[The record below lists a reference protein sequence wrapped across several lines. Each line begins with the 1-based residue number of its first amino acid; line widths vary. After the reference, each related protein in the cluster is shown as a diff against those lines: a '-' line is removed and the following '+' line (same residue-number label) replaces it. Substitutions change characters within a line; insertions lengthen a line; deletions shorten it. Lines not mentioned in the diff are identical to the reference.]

1 MAEMTRYVFAT
12 PAKGI
17 ATGTKACGRC
27 RVRYLLAIITTAFLL
42 ASLQGCV
49 TETRRESALDST
61 GRGVSVELR
70 RAITGIGYKGVLF
83 TPLDTQGAVLL
94 GWTPSAY
101 DIARMESHLPQIL
114 PDAGPRLFASG
125 SARPVPPCDP
135 VRCSPSGGRRRS
147 FRPRPL
153 RSSRP
158 SERRSPG
165 RARDGARASTREAA
179 RSGRAPR
186 SRRDARGP
194 RGRSAHLKCSLIQ

>member
-27 RVRYLLAIITTAFLL
+27 RVRYLLAIIATAFLL
-42 ASLQGCV
+42 APSQGCV

-83 TPLDTQGAVLL
+83 TPLDTQGSVLL

-125 SARPVPPCDP
+125 LPDLAEYRRQYSGHLMDDRRILQVNLIHSA
-135 VRCSPSGGRRRS
+135 
-147 FRPRPL
+147 L
-153 RSSRP
+153 IE
-158 SERRSPG
+158 ERNLDWEHNRSPIH
-165 RARDGARASTREAA
+165 DVGARYFQVWFDLDAERIVQLLPA
-179 RSGRAPR
+179 R
-186 SRRDARGP
+186 
-194 RGRSAHLKCSLIQ
+194 